1 MLHSRREFLKLSSLL
16 TLSGSLPLLQSCSD
30 NSHQGADSPL
40 KIGYLPITD
49 ATPMLIAH
57 QQELFSKRGIQVDK
71 PVLFR
76 SWAQLVEA
84 FLSGQVNLIHV
95 LSPISVWLRYGSQAP
110 AKTLMWNHVGGS
122 ALTVAP
128 QIKQVSDLSG
138 TTVAI
143 PFWYSIHN
151 VVLQHILRKN
161 GLSVSTKGA
170 RKGAVNLVVMPP
182 SDMVAALASNKI
194 SGFIV
199 AEPFNALAESKGV
212 GQILRF
218 TSDVWK
224 DHACC
229 VTLMQEQQI
238 KQRPNWVQKI
248 VDALVEAQIWLQT
261 HRTESV
267 QLLAK
272 TGKQHYTPHSEDV
285 LNRVL
290 SPNADALQNYIKTG
304 AIKHPNWQQQRI
316 DFQPYPYASYTQ
328 QLIELLKITQVA
340 GQNRFLQ
347 NLDPASAAKE
357 LVDERFVKTAL
368 EQQNGFEIFNLPKGL
383 TRTEQIEV

>member
-1 MLHSRREFLKLSSLL
+1 MPHSRREFLKLSSLL
-16 TLSGSLPLLQSCSD
+16 TLSGSLPLLQSCD
-30 NSHQGADSPL
+30 NNHQAADAPL

-57 QQELFSKRGIQVDK
+57 QQGLFSKRGIKVET

-128 QIKQVSDLSG
+128 QIDQVSDLSG
-138 TTVAI
+138 TTLAI

-161 GLSVSTKGA
+161 GLKVSTQGV

-182 SDMVAALASNKI
+182 SDMVAALASKKI

-238 KQRPNWVQKI
+238 KQRPNWVQKV

-290 SPNADALQNYIKTG
+290 APNADALQNYIKTG

-316 DFQPYPYASYTQ
+316 DFQPYPYASYIQ

-368 EQQNGFEIFNLPKGL
+368 EQQNGFEIFNLPKNL